1 VGPEG
6 PTQLRNVLLRA
17 EAAEGGVRSNLV
29 VVLAPLGAEVAGVL
43 NAPAKWQLGSLIPY
57 PNMRICMALDI
68 AITATLCFANA
79 PSVTTNYPEQNDGGT
94 VIAGQQQT
102 PNGWCCTAS
111 RFRPP
116 RPGDTDVLGNPVESC
131 RYNGPEV
138 CSDTAAEAR
147 ANRLS
152 GCTAQRKNRRGAREV
167 WLNGQC
173 CEGEPTDSCNQPHQG
188 PTVKQRKLV
197 CKRTYET
204 CGSTRRSTCEYE
216 ESGAPVTFIPPFNVG
231 CRGTYCSDSNECG
244 PSSSGA

>member
-197 CKRTYET
+197 
-204 CGSTRRSTCEYE
+204 
-216 ESGAPVTFIPPFNVG
+216 
-231 CRGTYCSDSNECG
+231 
-244 PSSSGA
+244 